1 MNVLKRGIFRI
12 YQKVLHL
19 SMYFLPFKEPLLF
32 EGENSVE
39 EMCKHL
45 RTKNIKKLFI
55 VTDENI
61 VGFDFFK
68 DTLKILS
75 DNEISAEI
83 FSGVKPNP
91 SIQLIEVAYQK
102 YIEDKYDGLF
112 AIGGGSAID
121 LAKGIGIRFTHPNKT
136 LQSRKGILK
145 VLKKQPLLIAMPT
158 TAGTGSEATVA
169 CVVTDEET
177 NEKYAINDPVLIPK
191 IACLNPKTCLKLPQ
205 AITATTGIDALTHAV
220 EAYIGGSNTKKTKR
234 MAKEAIQ
241 GINDNLLNSY
251 QNGND
256 LQVRLN
262 MLKASYQAG
271 VAFTRAYVGNV
282 HALAHQLGGMY
293 HVPHGLANAVLMPY
307 VLKYYQEKAYKK
319 LSELYL
325 VINDKANPKE
335 EKENSIQFIS
345 WIRLMNKEMNIPER
359 FDLDAS
365 EDDLLKMSQR
375 AYKEANPL
383 YPVPM
388 IFDVDDF
395 LKIYKQA
402 IQKAN

>member
-1 MNVLKRGIFRI
+1 MNIFKKIGFRV
-12 YQKVLHL
+12 YQKILNF

-32 EGENSVE
+32 EGENSLE
-39 EMCKHL
+39 EMAAYLKH
-45 RTKNIKKLFI
+45 NDVKKLFI

-61 VGFDFFK
+61 IRFDFFS
-68 DTLKILS
+68 DTLRLLEKH
-75 DNEISAEI
+75 EITSNI
-83 FSGVKPNP
+83 FTGVKPNP
-91 SIQLIEVAYQK
+91 SIQLIEIAYKK
-102 YIEDKYDGLF
+102 YLEDTYDGLF

-121 LAKGIGIRFTHPNKT
+121 LAKGIGIRFTHPNHS

-191 IACLNPKTCLKLPQ
+191 IACLNPKTCLDLPQ
-205 AITATTGIDALTHAV
+205 SITATTGMDALTHAV
-220 EAYIGGSNTKKTKR
+220 ESYIGGSNTKKTKR
-234 MAKEAIQ
+234 MAKEAVKA
-241 GINDNLLNSY
+241 INENLLSAYN
-251 QNGND
+251 NGSN
-256 LQVRLN
+256 LTIRMN

-271 VAFTRAYVGNV
+271 VAFTRAYVGNI

-293 HVPHGLANAVLMPY
+293 HMPHGLANAVLMPH
-307 VLKYYQEKAYKK
+307 VLKYYQERAYKK

-325 VINDKANPKE
+325 VINSNANPLE
-335 EKENSIQFIS
+335 EKENAIQFIS
-345 WIRLMNKEMNIPER
+345 WIKLMNKEMNIPEKIA
-359 FDLDAS
+359 LDIRE
-365 EDDLLKMSQR
+365 EDILLMSKR

-388 IFDVDDF
+388 IFEVNDF
-395 LKIYKQA
+395 IKIYNQA
-402 IQKAN
+402 IEKAN